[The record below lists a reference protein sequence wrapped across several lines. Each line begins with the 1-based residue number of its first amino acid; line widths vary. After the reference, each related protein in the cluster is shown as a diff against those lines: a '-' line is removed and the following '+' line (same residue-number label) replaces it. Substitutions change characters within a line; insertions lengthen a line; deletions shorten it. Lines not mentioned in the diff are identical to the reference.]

1 MLPSPS
7 LSLNQVVLSHT
18 KQNNWA
24 AAQLFILRDRDK
36 FSEEKMKCADMI
48 LMVYVE
54 YMAMAYKLSNW
65 QRYYI
70 HAF

>member
-24 AAQLFILRDRDK
+24 AQLFILRDRDK

-48 LMVYVE
+48 PMVYVE
-54 YMAMAYKLSNW
+54 YMAMAYKLSN
-65 QRYYI
+65 
-70 HAF
+70 